1 MTVKRYFLVFNWY
14 RERKDIKLVDKI
26 AITIDHIQTFVTG
39 KFGQVSVE
47 ISVPRNYSHLLRIR
61 LTDLIMQ
68 VLRRSKKASSRLDY
82 R

>member
-1 MTVKRYFLVFNWY
+1 MTVKRYFLVFKWY
-14 RERKDIKLVDKI
+14 REQKDIKLVDKI

-47 ISVPRNYSHLLRIR
+47 ISVPSNYSHLLRIR

-68 VLRRSKKASSRLDY
+68 VLRRSKKALSRLDY

>member
-1 MTVKRYFLVFNWY
+1 MTVKRYFLVFTWS
-14 RERKDIKLVDKI
+14 REQKDIKLVDKI

-47 ISVPRNYSHLLRIR
+47 ISVSSNYSHLLRVR

-68 VLRRSKKASSRLDY
+68 ALRRSKKTLSRLDY